1 MALLGQIDKLLG
13 VILLG
18 NTLVARGAAT
28 LTGGHHQAAVR
39 RRRTRARRSAP
50 SRFRFA
56 ILVFSEIT
64 PKVIGAAHADR
75 IAPLVE
81 LRAGAAAQGGHAR
94 RLVRQPVRA
103 GAAQAD
109 ADQARERHRR
119 QLTQEEL
126 RSLVLEGS
134 QYFRGKHRT
143 MLANLMDLEAI
154 TVDDVMTPRN
164 RIHALD
170 LAEKPALLRQQ
181 LATSYHSR
189 VPVYEG
195 SLDNIVGVLPLKSV
209 VHLQQQAGEV
219 DAERL
224 RPLVRPPYF
233 IPAGTPLL
241 TQLTQFQ
248 NDRQR
253 LGLVVDE
260 YGELQ
265 GLVTIEDIV
274 EEIIGEFTTQ
284 APGRH
289 RNLPARSRTAASSWP
304 GMALLRTLNR
314 RLGTQFPLDGPK
326 TLNGLIIEHL
336 GDIPG
341 GRASLS
347 GWKGSRSRSCRPRIA
362 RSKSSGCSPPSAAAP
377 RLYKRRSSGHHR
389 QIKFYAN
396 GIALFPGASGTVL
409 ACRNF
414 QYRPPTTDRTLRQ
427 PPWPRTPPPATSADS
442 RAPSRSTASC
452 PSTRPKRCRRR
463 RRRPAF
469 RSSRPCCSA
478 SG

>member
-1 MALLGQIDKLLG
+1 MDDIPLSTLGVALGILLLLSAFFSLAETAMMASNRHRLKHRAQRGERGAKLAQALLGQMDKLLG

-18 NTLVARGAAT
+18 NTLVAAAAAT
-28 LTGGHHQAAVR
+28 ITAVITKR
-39 RRRTRARRSAP
+39 LFGEGELALALGTVAIS
-50 SRFRFA
+50 FA

-75 IAPLVE
+75 IAPLVSFALSPLLKAATPVVWFVNLFVQGL
-81 LRAGAAAQGGHAR
+81 LRLMRIRPASESGG
-94 RLVRQPVRA
+94 
-103 GAAQAD
+103 
-109 ADQARERHRR
+109 

-189 VPVYEG
+189 VPVYDET
-195 SLDNIVGVLPLKSV
+195 LDNIVGVLPLKSV
-209 VHLQQQAGEV
+209 VHLQFQPGDV

-224 RPLVRPPYF
+224 RPLVRAPYF

-284 APGRH
+284 APGGTETYR
-289 RNLPARSRTAASSWP
+289 READGSVVVA
-304 GMALLRTLNR
+304 GMAQLRTLNR

-326 TLNGLIIEHL
+326 TMNGLIIEHL
-336 GDIPG
+336 GDIPEAG
-341 GRASLS
+341 VTFRLDGQQVEVLQTQDRAVKVVRLLAPVGRIPPPLQTPVERAS
-347 GWKGSRSRSCRPRIA
+347 
-362 RSKSSGCSPPSAAAP
+362 SS
-377 RLYKRRSSGHHR
+377 
-389 QIKFYAN
+389 
-396 GIALFPGASGTVL
+396 
-409 ACRNF
+409 
-414 QYRPPTTDRTLRQ
+414 D
-427 PPWPRTPPPATSADS
+427 
-442 RAPSRSTASC
+442 
-452 PSTRPKRCRRR
+452 
-463 RRRPAF
+463 
-469 RSSRPCCSA
+469 
-478 SG
+478 

>member
-1 MALLGQIDKLLG
+1 LDDISLSTLGLALAVLLLLSAFFSLAETAMMASNRHRLKHRAQRGERGAKLAQTLLGQMDKLLG

-18 NTLVARGAAT
+18 NTLVAAAAAT
-28 LTGGHHQAAVR
+28 ITAVITKR
-39 RRRTRARRSAP
+39 LFGEGEWALALGTVAIS
-50 SRFRFA
+50 FA

-75 IAPLVE
+75 IAPVVSFALSP
-81 LRAGAAAQGGHAR
+81 LLKAATPVVWFVNLFVQGLLKLMRIRPASETG
-94 RLVRQPVRA
+94 
-103 GAAQAD
+103 G
-109 ADQARERHRR
+109 

-189 VPVYEG
+189 VPVYDET
-195 SLDNIVGVLPLKSV
+195 LDNIVGVLPLKAV
-209 VHLQQQAGEV
+209 VHLQFQAGEV

-224 RPLVRPPYF
+224 RPLMRPPYF

-284 APGRH
+284 APGGTETYR
-289 RNLPARSRTAASSWP
+289 READGSVVVA
-304 GMALLRTLNR
+304 GMAQLRTLNR

-326 TLNGLIIEHL
+326 TMNGLIIEHL
-336 GDIPG
+336 GDIPEAG
-341 GRASLS
+341 VTFRLDGQQVEVLQTQDRAVKVVRLLAPVGRVAPPLQTPVERAS
-347 GWKGSRSRSCRPRIA
+347 
-362 RSKSSGCSPPSAAAP
+362 SS
-377 RLYKRRSSGHHR
+377 
-389 QIKFYAN
+389 
-396 GIALFPGASGTVL
+396 
-409 ACRNF
+409 
-414 QYRPPTTDRTLRQ
+414 D
-427 PPWPRTPPPATSADS
+427 
-442 RAPSRSTASC
+442 
-452 PSTRPKRCRRR
+452 
-463 RRRPAF
+463 
-469 RSSRPCCSA
+469 
-478 SG
+478 